1 MAKLL
6 TKQNLRKIYR
16 MLALLPPFN
25 EWKLPAAN
33 RVTFEVVSN
42 TEAFG
47 WFINDPPRIQ
57 IDRSCD
63 DWNKITHTMMHEMIH
78 CFLWYSGHND
88 FDAHEAKFKKY
99 AKIVCH
105 IHNLNE
111 DEF

>member
-1 MAKLL
+1 MATLL
-6 TKQNLRKIYR
+6 TKQNLRKIYK
-16 MLALLPPFN
+16 MLSLLPPFN
-25 EWKLPAAN
+25 EWKLPAAH

-42 TEAFG
+42 TDAFG

-78 CFLWYSGHND
+78 CFLWYSNHKD

-111 DEF
+111 DDF